1 MQTLKLLLPFCLTTL
16 LSACNTTSYDKATI
30 YYDRAQFPSQIVKD
44 VPDLNTPITQHGR
57 CSVIVSTPGSTT
69 GPYYFCTY
77 ALTATGLYVQG
88 WDAKQMKY
96 TEIARVD
103 LAALRT
109 VSLYSFL
116 KNKQVQLTEERR
128 QLALSAM
135 IDEGG
140 YIDGE
145 ATVRLFEAIRSKGV
159 KVVEND
165 GAVKPPAPAGPVYV
179 PLIIPQVKR

>member
-1 MQTLKLLLPFCLTTL
+1 MHLLKLLFSLGLALF

-30 YYDRAQFPSQIVKD
+30 YYDRAQFPSQIAKD

-116 KNKQVQLTEERR
+116 KNKQLQLTEERR

-145 ATVRLFEAIRSKGV
+145 ATVRLFDAIRSKGV
-159 KVVEND
+159 KVVESD